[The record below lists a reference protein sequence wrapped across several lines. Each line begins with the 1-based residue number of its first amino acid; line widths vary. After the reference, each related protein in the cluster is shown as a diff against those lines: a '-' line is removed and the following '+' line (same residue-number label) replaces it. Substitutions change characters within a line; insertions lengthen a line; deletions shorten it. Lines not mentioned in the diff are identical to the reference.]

1 MTRVNSCRGGGPRQV
16 RRALAAAAACALALV
31 GDPALAGPNDTAT
44 TAGAGRVVVVSPLSL
59 IKVRDMDFGRIA
71 ARPLPGTVKIDPAT
85 STCAVT
91 GPIIR
96 IGTCQPAEFVGM
108 GAKNMNARVSL
119 NSVVNLTGPGQAMVL
134 DQVFLGTNSTI
145 SFAGNP
151 NANGKGVGLTTGNG
165 NAQRYQISSNTG
177 IFSLFIGGR
186 LNVNA
191 NQAPGIYR
199 GSITVTVQ
207 YN

>member
-1 MTRVNSCRGGGPRQV
+1 MTWGKSCRGGGPRQAWRWLCAAV
-16 RRALAAAAACALALV
+16 SCGFALAAS
-31 GDPALAGPNDTAT
+31 PTLAGPNDTAT
-44 TAGAGRVVVVSPLSL
+44 TTGAGRAVVVSPLSL

-71 ARPLPGTVKIDPAT
+71 ARPLPGTVTIDPVL
-85 STCAVT
+85 SGCAVT

-119 NSVVNLTGPGQAMVL
+119 NSIVNLTGPGQAMVL
-134 DQVFLGTNSTI
+134 DQVFLGINSTI
-145 SFAGNP
+145 TFAGNP
-151 NANGKGVGLTTGNG
+151 NANGRGVGLTTGNG
-165 NAQRYQISSNTG
+165 NAQRYQINSNTG

>member
-1 MTRVNSCRGGGPRQV
+1 MTRGQSCRGGGPRQA
-16 RRALAAAAACALALV
+16 RHGLCAALLCGAALAPT
-31 GDPALAGPNDTAT
+31 PALAGPNDTAT
-44 TAGAGRVVVVSPLSL
+44 TSAGGQAVVVTPLSL
-59 IKVRDMDFGRIA
+59 VKVRDMDFGRIA
-71 ARPLPGTVKIDPAT
+71 ARPLPGTVKIDPVT
-85 STCAVT
+85 SGCTVT

-108 GAKNMNARVSL
+108 GARNMNARVNL
-119 NSVVNLTGPGQAMVL
+119 DSVVNLTGPGQAMVL

-145 SFAGNP
+145 TFAGNP
-151 NANGKGVGLTTGNG
+151 NANGQGVGLTSGNG
-165 NAQRYQISSNTG
+165 NAQRYRIQSPTG
-177 IFSLFIGGR
+177 IFSLIVGGR

-199 GSITVTVQ
+199 GSISVTVQ